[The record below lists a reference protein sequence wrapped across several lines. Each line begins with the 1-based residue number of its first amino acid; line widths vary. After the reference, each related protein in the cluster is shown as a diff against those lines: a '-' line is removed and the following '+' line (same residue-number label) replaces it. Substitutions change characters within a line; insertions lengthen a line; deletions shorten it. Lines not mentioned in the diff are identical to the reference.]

1 MLLRILGALVVI
13 WIAFV
18 VIGWVFKA
26 FTTLL
31 LIGGVITLGVVGYGA
46 IKGRKSGQIKS

>member
-1 MLLRILGALVVI
+1 MLLKIVGALVVI
-13 WIAFV
+13 WVAFV

-31 LIGGVITLGVVGYGA
+31 IIGAVITLGVVGYGA
-46 IKGRKSGQIKS
+46 IKGRSSGQIKS

>member
-1 MLLRILGALVVI
+1 MLLRIVGALVVI

-18 VIGWVFKA
+18 VIGWVFEA

-31 LIGGVITLGVVGYGA
+31 LIAGIVTLGVVGYGA
-46 IKGRKSGQIKS
+46 IKGRKSGQIKP